1 MNANVIKKSYLYM
14 NDKKIGKVTDFSVM
28 IDNHHF
34 RKFSFAANKQTYIIE
49 VHYSILSTLKDKL
62 INLWNKLKRLAE

>member
-1 MNANVIKKSYLYM
+1 M

-28 IDNHHF
+28 IDNHF
-34 RKFSFAANKQTYIIE
+34 RKFSFAANKQTYTIE

-62 INLWNKLKRLAE
+62 IITGRLLRRWWLKLLTPRTE